1 MLSTSFHTV
10 FGACVSNN
18 RKSFLVSLVL
28 ATPLVA
34 PTLFQMARS
43 DDQPAKKFDGAAIV
57 VAVQA
62 ASAIGN
68 PAKVHAKTW
77 QKRTGGKVTV
87 VQFPFDQLFDK
98 YMTALTSKTPVFDV
112 ILYAPAWA
120 GDFFPYLAEVPAE
133 LTDEEVFDDIH
144 PSFRDRLMVWDKKW
158 IAVTIDGDSY
168 NGYYRKDLFAAPNHR
183 IPFEARYGYELTV
196 PDTWQE
202 YQDIAEFFTGR
213 KGSDG
218 KKVFGAA
225 EPFARGTQQ
234 FWNVFSRA
242 AAYTNHPDY
251 PGSQF
256 FDPETMRAQ
265 IANPGWIRA
274 VEEYFDV
281 LQFCPP
287 QARDF
292 GIIEARQQ
300 FIAGRVAMLLDWG
313 DTVTLAEDVKRSS
326 IAGNVG
332 YFTLPGTYQIWNY
345 KKGVWDSVKTPHKVP
360 FLAFGGWVGSVPSNS
375 RNAEAAWD
383 YLMWYSSPEN
393 SLRDVLT
400 SGSGINPYRF
410 SHFTNLDAWT
420 RALTRRSASEYLS
433 VLRTS
438 LDSPHVALDLRLP
451 GFHEYTEALEA
462 NLDKALNQ
470 QLTVKQAMT
479 KAAEEWEKITNKY
492 GREKQRV
499 IYRAAM
505 GLSPLNKD

>member
-1 MLSTSFHTV
+1 MFSTAFHTV
-10 FGACVSNN
+10 IEACVTNN
-18 RKSFLVSLVL
+18 HKNFLARLIMAIAL
-28 ATPLVA
+28 MA
-34 PTLFQMARS
+34 PTLFQMALS
-43 DDQPAKKFDGAAIV
+43 DEQPAKRFDGIEIV

-68 PAKVHAKTW
+68 PAKVHAQTW
-77 QKRTGGKVTV
+77 ENRTGGKVTV
-87 VQFPFDQLFDK
+87 VQFPFGQLFDE
-98 YMTALTSKTPVFDV
+98 YMSALTSETPVFDA
-112 ILYAPAWA
+112 IFYAPAWA
-120 GDFFPYLAEVPAE
+120 GDFFPHLAELPAE
-133 LTDEEVFDDIH
+133 LTDEEAFDDIH
-144 PSFRDRLMVWDKKW
+144 PAFRDRLMVWDGKW

-168 NGYYRKDLFAAPNHR
+168 NGYYRKDLFEAPDHR
-183 IPFEARYGYELTV
+183 GQFEARYGYELAA

-202 YQDIAEFFTGR
+202 YQNIAEFFTGR
-213 KGSDG
+213 KGPDG
-218 KKVFGAA
+218 EKLFGAA

-265 IANPGWIRA
+265 IGNPGWVRA
-274 VEEYFDV
+274 VEEYLAV
-281 LQFCPP
+281 LPFCPP
-287 QARDF
+287 EAKDF

-313 DTVTLAEDVKRSS
+313 DTGTLAADEKRSN
-326 IAGNVG
+326 ITGNVG
-332 YFTLPGTYQIWNY
+332 YFTLPGTHQIWNY
-345 KKGVWDSVKTPHKVP
+345 KKGIWDPVKTPHKVP
-360 FLAFGGWVGSVPSNS
+360 FLAFGGWVGGVPSNS
-375 RNAEAAWD
+375 RNSEAAWD

-393 SLRDVLT
+393 SLRDVMT

-420 RALTRRSASEYLS
+420 RALTKRSASEYLG

-451 GFHEYTEALEA
+451 GFHDYTEALEA

-470 QLTVKQAMT
+470 ELTVKKAMT
-479 KAAEEWEKITNKY
+479 QAAREWEKITDQH

-505 GLSPLNKD
+505 GLSSLERN